1 MKYTPEKICGA
12 LMGIV
17 NFDDCQFMVQCESGM
32 SSIIGKIWK
41 LHNNRWVELERMDW
55 PNDMTKEPYCFR
67 IRWGSLGKNVIQIN
81 VNTRKVRGIYKFD
94 GDEIKV
100 EMVKAVVVRT
110 RKEHRRID
118 GSYIRFSDNA
128 AVIID
133 NPKDKNPKG
142 TRIFGPIARE
152 VKDKGFSK
160 IASMAIEVV

>member
-1 MKYTPEKICGA
+1 MIQTRSILRVADNSGAHELIVIHVFGGSKRKYGYV
-12 LMGIV
+12 G
-17 NFDDCQFMVQCESGM
+17 D
-32 SSIIGKIWK
+32 
-41 LHNNRWVELERMDW
+41 
-55 PNDMTKEPYCFR
+55 
-67 IRWGSLGKNVIQIN
+67 VIHCVVKKASPVGQ
-81 VNTRKVRGIYKFD
+81 VHD
-94 GDEIKV
+94 G